1 MEYEEPKFFHVMQY
15 AGAADG
21 DVIDMVSGNPDW
33 EPPATLREALREYA
47 DLPSAEFQYPPSE
60 GLLELREA
68 IAERRNVDADRV
80 VVTNGTG
87 EANYGESRR
96 KPRASARG

>member
-47 DLPSAEFQYPPSE
+47 ASPQRSSST
-60 GLLELREA
+60 
-68 IAERRNVDADRV
+68 RR
-80 VVTNGTG
+80 
-87 EANYGESRR
+87 
-96 KPRASARG
+96 ARDC